1 MRTIICLTYMEILG
15 MGISRTILETNY
27 NLVNEKMAAIETQLF
42 CAVGKRF
49 RISSP
54 SDVAEVRN

>member
-1 MRTIICLTYMEILG
+1 MEILG
-15 MGISRTILETNY
+15 MGISRTVLETYY